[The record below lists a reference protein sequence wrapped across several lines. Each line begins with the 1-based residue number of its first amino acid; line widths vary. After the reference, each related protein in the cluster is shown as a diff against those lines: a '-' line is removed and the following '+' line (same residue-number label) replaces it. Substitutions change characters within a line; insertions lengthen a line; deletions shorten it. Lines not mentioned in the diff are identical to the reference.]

1 MLRKQIIPA
10 STRAG
15 AAGERRPPDFKD
27 VPAIATVL
35 VTSESPE
42 HPVDHL
48 FDGQDGPGGT
58 RWIASVDGAQ
68 ELILAFDAPQTI
80 REVRLESEEPH
91 RSRTQVVTL
100 SLSRD
105 GGNAYREILRQEF
118 NFSSPGTTV
127 QRETWNIPAE
137 GVTHLRLV
145 IEPDKGGLPCRATL
159 TSLAIR

>member
-1 MLRKQIIPA
+1 MLRKHIIPA

-58 RWIASVDGAQ
+58 RWIA
-68 ELILAFDAPQTI
+68 
-80 REVRLESEEPH
+80 
-91 RSRTQVVTL
+91 RSTERR
-100 SLSRD
+100 S
-105 GGNAYREILRQEF
+105 
-118 NFSSPGTTV
+118 
-127 QRETWNIPAE
+127 
-137 GVTHLRLV
+137 
-145 IEPDKGGLPCRATL
+145 
-159 TSLAIR
+159 